1 MSVTF
6 TQKVYPLAQLEIS
19 YFKIFSVLS
28 FDAISLIPNCLAFL
42 DCFQDDGMIDEPA
55 EDLIP
60 FQEGGETWELPMR
73 NLAVAYCSDRVN
85 IQLNKSGGAAIV

>member
-1 MSVTF
+1 
-6 TQKVYPLAQLEIS
+6 
-19 YFKIFSVLS
+19 
-28 FDAISLIPNCLAFL
+28 
-42 DCFQDDGMIDEPA
+42 MIDEPA